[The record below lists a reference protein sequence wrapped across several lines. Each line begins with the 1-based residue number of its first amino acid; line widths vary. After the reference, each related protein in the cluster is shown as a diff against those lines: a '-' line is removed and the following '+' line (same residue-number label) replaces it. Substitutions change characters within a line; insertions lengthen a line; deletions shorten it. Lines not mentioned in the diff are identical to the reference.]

1 MKFEFMRNDFEK
13 KIHPIRD
20 AVGRRLEPTFLKDI
34 NFRISLILILCTLV
48 NQFLFLICSLK
59 YTSITHSAHAC
70 IFYPNTFVKQ
80 ERNPDTSVGITRRLI
95 SF

>member
-1 MKFEFMRNDFEK
+1 MHFSK
-13 KIHPIRD
+13 P
-20 AVGRRLEPTFLKDI
+20 VPV
-34 NFRISLILILCTLV
+34 SY
-48 NQFLFLICSLK
+48 LFFK
-59 YTSITHSAHAC
+59 NTSITHSANAC

>member
-13 KIHPIRD
+13 KNPSNQRR
-20 AVGRRLEPTFLKDI
+20 RRLEPTFLKDI
-34 NFRISLILILCTLV
+34 NFRISLISILCTLV

-59 YTSITHSAHAC
+59 YTSITHSANAC

-80 ERNPDTSVGITRRLI
+80 ERNPDTSVGITRRLT

>member
-1 MKFEFMRNDFEK
+1 MHFSK
-13 KIHPIRD
+13 P
-20 AVGRRLEPTFLKDI
+20 VPV
-34 NFRISLILILCTLV
+34 SY
-48 NQFLFLICSLK
+48 LFF
-59 YTSITHSAHAC
+59 YTSKTHSANAC